1 LGGFWFYWQPFNK
14 FNVWKMIN
22 NPNNHCSMLKKIL
35 FLLLLPASLIAQDT
49 PEASNFKHEIGINAT
64 QLIKQVVGLSNTTPA
79 TLPYT
84 LTYKYISG
92 KKAFRFGIGASV
104 ARDKGES
111 QPLNTPYQFYRP
123 VPTYFN
129 QTFADIRIGYE
140 IQIPVEKRFVCYFGF
155 DLVTAFDREN
165 SFSVNVNDNLP
176 SFYSYN
182 RTTVDNSMFRI
193 GGGPVAG
200 FQFFIS
206 KRISLFTETPL
217 YFTWSKGNLKT
228 ESITDSDFGQGQ
240 SITTINDINSTSATR
255 LNITLPVTLYLAVRL

>member
-1 LGGFWFYWQPFNK
+1 
-14 FNVWKMIN
+14 MTN
-22 NPNNHCSMLKKIL
+22 NPCNHCNMLKKL
-35 FLLLLPASLIAQDT
+35 FFFLLVPASLVAQDT
-49 PEASNFKHEIGINAT
+49 TKTSNFKHEIGINAT
-64 QLIKQVVGLSNTTPA
+64 QLIKQIIGLSNTAPT

-84 LTYKYISG
+84 VTYKFISG

-104 ARDKGES
+104 ARDKGQS
-111 QPLNTPYQFYRP
+111 KPLNTPYQFYRP
-123 VPTYFN
+123 LPTYFN
-129 QTFADIRIGYE
+129 KTLGDIRIGYE
-140 IQIPVEKRFVCYFGF
+140 TQIPIEKRFICYFGF
-155 DLVTAFDREN
+155 DLVTALDREN

-182 RTTVDNSMFRI
+182 RTTVDKSMFRM

-240 SITTINDINSTSATR
+240 SITTINDISSTSA
-255 LNITLPVTLYLAVRL
+255 LNFNITLPVTLYLAVRF